1 MEVVVVGAGLGG
13 LYCAR
18 GLVRLPF
25 VQSVEVLEARDGVG
39 GRMRTKYSSD
49 GRPLYEE
56 GAWRIPETHQRLL
69 RLCAEL
75 GLEMMEV
82 PSEGPTS
89 CKEWLGSAS
98 EPRNRQPSPLV
109 QQTACSRG
117 TLSSWDV
124 AAVRLGVRGA
134 DLTEAETGYA
144 GLGIMA
150 AGTDA
155 YGVEQSQK
163 RTGATEPPQRYFVPT
178 TGMTSICARLK
189 EDLLCKKAQ
198 RRPCRVRL
206 KTRVVDVRASS
217 DDGRCG
223 FLVLCEERTGANSF
237 SRWSLWAD
245 VVIAAVPPSQ
255 ISWWGGVSGRLAP
268 ILAALAP
275 VPLLK
280 VFSKAGPRFRAVL
293 GLEHDAFHLKS
304 NTLGQ
309 QIISNT
315 YPGTDFVQLAYCAG
329 QRAEALE
336 HLRLCGD
343 MMVPL
348 CEELSATLGLEGD
361 RERALRE
368 LLLREEYS
376 VHFWSEA
383 VHVWRPSFDLNV
395 DLKSAQACLAP
406 HAALPGLFLCGEAV
420 STLQGWGEGALQT
433 ATSVVDAIAGSSEE
447 GARRKGRVA
456 CPWTRIP
463 SSLFPGRVEGR
474 QTVVY
479 DGRLLDVGA
488 WAKVHPGSEAAIRA
502 HLGEDV
508 TELWDALHPKYALS
522 LIFALQVGWSL

>member
-1 MEVVVVGAGLGG
+1 MGGGLGG

-18 GLVRLPF
+18 GLVRLPS
-25 VQSVEVLEARDGVG
+25 VQSVEVLEAREDVG
-39 GRMRTKYSSD
+39 GRMRTKYSGD
-49 GRPLYEE
+49 DRPLYEE

-82 PSEGPTS
+82 PSEEPTS
-89 CKEWLGSAS
+89 CKEWVGSTR
-98 EPRNRQPSPLV
+98 EPRNRKPSPLV
-109 QQTACSRG
+109 QQTACSQG

-134 DLTEAETGYA
+134 ELTEAETGYA

-155 YGVEQSQK
+155 YGVEQNE
-163 RTGATEPPQRYFVPT
+163 RTGTTESPHRYFVPT
-178 TGMTSICARLK
+178 TGMTSICVRLK
-189 EDLLCKKAQ
+189 EDLLRKKEQ
-198 RRPCRVRL
+198 RSPCRVRL

-217 DDGRCG
+217 AEGRRG

-255 ISWWGGVSGRLAP
+255 IARWRGVSEKLAP
-268 ILAALAP
+268 VLAALAP

-293 GLEHDAFHLKS
+293 GLGQGAFHLKS

-343 MMVPL
+343 MMGPL
-348 CEELSATLGLEGD
+348 CEELSATFGLEGD
-361 RERALRE
+361 RKRALRD
-368 LLLREEYS
+368 LLLREEYF

-433 ATSVVDAIAGSSEE
+433 AASVVDAIAGSSEG
-447 GARRKGRVA
+447 GAWRKGRVA

-463 SSLFPGRVEGR
+463 SSLFPGPVEGG

-508 TELWDALHPKYALS
+508 TELWDALHPKYALG